1 MKKPVLKS
9 VSMLFL
15 ILLLS
20 QLALASTLY
29 KEDFEGIQSQTFN
42 LKEKDTVRIHSEG
55 KDTEIMLRDVLPED
69 SRVKL
74 TVFIEGA
81 ETPQYMTVSTS
92 NKVLIDINKDNI
104 KDFAVQPVY
113 ISSNNTVLSIT
124 KLQQSPQDDN
134 PQSNNQITGK
144 TEQEINKSPNILIGV
159 YIAIAIIIIGLIA
172 YLILRK
178 KPVKPASA
186 S

>member
-55 KDTEIMLRDVLPED
+55 KDTEIMLRSVNPED
-69 SRVKL
+69 SRAKL
-74 TVFIEGA
+74 TIFIEGA

-113 ISSNNTVLSIT
+113 ISSNNTILSIT
-124 KLQQSPQDDN
+124 KLQQSPQDGSQN
-134 PQSNNQITGK
+134 NNQITGK

-159 YIAIAIIIIGLIA
+159 YIAIAIIVIGLVA
-172 YLILRK
+172 YLVLRK
-178 KPVKPASA
+178 KPMKPSN